1 MKIMTNAW
9 AQAYM
14 FSFYLWLN
22 PHLRPGVDNMSN
34 LRRAPNEGISLLLR
48 QLRDRLFFEVRR
60 HRKIAVSGSLVPTF
74 EPINSTASRVF
85 STIQNSFCRNK
96 WTCAVFAY
104 GFLSPLSVSHAQP
117 SPNIGDRSVIRIVV
131 PFSPG
136 GPNDAIARLIAGP
149 LSRQIGSP
157 VVVEN
162 LSGGSGV
169 VGANSVARAP
179 ANGKTLLLS
188 GTSSLSI
195 LPAAKVAQVQ
205 DTRLQFESVALIGS
219 APNVLV
225 VSNSLGA
232 NTLNDLI
239 SIIRADSLVTFSS
252 SGIATTS
259 YVAGEV
265 FVKLWRDDAIH
276 VPYRGGGEAIQAVVR
291 GECLFSVAGLVA
303 AAPLIRSGLLVPLAV
318 TGPHRSSLFP
328 EVPTFTEVGFSS
340 VSISN
345 WYAILAP
352 KNTPS
357 VIIEKLNADVRS
369 VLESPVIRG
378 NLKSIGVEIIFDGPP
393 GELDGVL
400 DAEKNKW
407 ENFFSGKK

>member
-1 MKIMTNAW
+1 
-9 AQAYM
+9 
-14 FSFYLWLN
+14 
-22 PHLRPGVDNMSN
+22 MSN
-34 LRRAPNEGISLLLR
+34 RRRARNDGITLLARHLC
-48 QLRDRLFFEVRR
+48 DGLFFAVRKR
-60 HRKIAVSGSLVPTF
+60 RKIAVSGSLVPAF
-74 EPINSTASRVF
+74 ELINSTASRVF
-85 STIQNSFCRNK
+85 SKIQNSLFGNK
-96 WTCAVFAY
+96 WTCAAFVY
-104 GFLSPLSVSHAQP
+104 GFLAPLSVLHAQP
-117 SPNIGDRSVIRIVV
+117 SPTIGDRSVIRIVV

-136 GPNDAIARLIAGP
+136 GPNDAIARLIADP
-149 LSRQIGSP
+149 LARQIGSP

-179 ANGKTLLLS
+179 ADGKTLLLS

-195 LPAAKVAQVQ
+195 LPAAKIAQVQ

-225 VSNSLGA
+225 VSKSLGV

-239 SIIRADSLVTFSS
+239 SIISAASLLTFSS

-259 YVAGEV
+259 YVAGEM

-303 AAPLIRSGLLVPLAV
+303 ATPLIRSGLLVPLAV
-318 TGPHRSSLFP
+318 TGPHRSSLLP
-328 EVPTFTEVGFSS
+328 QVPTFTEAGFSS

-345 WYAILAP
+345 WYAILVP

-369 VLESPVIRG
+369 VLESPAVRG

-393 GELDGVL
+393 SELDGVL

-407 ENFFSGKK
+407 ENFFLGKK